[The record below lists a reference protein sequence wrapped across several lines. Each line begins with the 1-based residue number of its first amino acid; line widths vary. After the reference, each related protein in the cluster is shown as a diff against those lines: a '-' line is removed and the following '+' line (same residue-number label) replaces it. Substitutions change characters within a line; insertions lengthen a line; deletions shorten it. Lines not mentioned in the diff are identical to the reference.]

1 MAPSFQ
7 QDRFLGS
14 TSGGD
19 IEELINALGEKV
31 FYRDGSRSMDGPIGM
46 DGNNIIGPAVIE
58 TNELALGITPAA
70 GKVSIYA
77 LTDKKLYIKNDAG
90 LETEL
95 GAGGSGD
102 VEYTGSPT
110 MPSTNEICIFDST
123 DGLKIKNSE
132 VQFPLVGG
140 SSGEVLTL
148 TGTGN
153 TSQWAA
159 SGSGDVTGPA
169 SSTINRLSL
178 FSDLTGKVIKQSSF
192 ITDTAGELAGVAKLN
207 IDDLELNDNKITTT
221 SGDLELDSNNNF
233 VKIDANT
240 QIVGDLTVDGTTTT
254 THSENVYINANY
266 LHNNTDYGST
276 ISQTGGLTVRLE
288 KVSGSVDFNIASVGF
303 VAGVAGVSNPTV
315 RTVAIPPLE
324 FAVGSI
330 IGISGATNPSNNG
343 LYEVLSHTSGTFLT
357 IRGIGTTSTI
367 EDFTNNQ
374 FITEAGTGTCTHVN
388 VTIIRADTSGDWEV
402 GKGDSTAITYSKLAL
417 AGVVGDV
424 SSGSNFTDDNRI
436 TRTAT
441 VAGVKNIQQ
450 SGIIIDDSDNIS
462 GITNLTAK
470 AHRFEEPSGSNYFE
484 IEAPSMASNYTITTP
499 ATAATT
505 DRVQMLTNFN
515 GICSWS
521 GAADIPYPNGFIH
534 GGLIAWVNDGQIV
547 VSPVQSSSRVG
558 VEMNLNRSSRV
569 ISLSVSGV
577 GGILPDSF
585 PATNNTWYQV
595 ILIGDRDGVE
605 LTEIVLVPYAV
616 GMNLAGYTSQR
627 RIGWIRVNSTGDI
640 MEFGNP
646 DSNTADRFVLWQISE
661 LEAELLTNG
670 SATSWTVV
678 DLSDLI
684 PPGCR
689 MAYIN
694 TNLVQDAA
702 LQGFTS
708 FRTAGLGGG
717 TSPVT
722 NPKAHRTFAG
732 VDGATIACSAS
743 NCFFIN
749 TNSAQEIEYGISNG
763 VDAGE
768 GTDIWVLGFI
778 DSLA

>member
-1 MAPSFQ
+1 M
-7 QDRFLGS
+7 
-14 TSGGD
+14 
-19 IEELINALGEKV
+19 
-31 FYRDGSRSMDGPIGM
+31 
-46 DGNNIIGPAVIE
+46 
-58 TNELALGITPAA
+58 
-70 GKVSIYA
+70 
-77 LTDKKLYIKNDAG
+77 
-90 LETEL
+90 
-95 GAGGSGD
+95 
-102 VEYTGSPT
+102 
-110 MPSTNEICIFDST
+110 
-123 DGLKIKNSE
+123 
-132 VQFPLVGG
+132 
-140 SSGEVLTL
+140 
-148 TGTGN
+148 
-153 TSQWAA
+153 
-159 SGSGDVTGPA
+159 
-169 SSTINRLSL
+169 
-178 FSDLTGKVIKQSSF
+178 
-192 ITDTAGELAGVAKLN
+192 
-207 IDDLELNDNKITTT
+207 
-221 SGDLELDSNNNF
+221 
-233 VKIDANT
+233 
-240 QIVGDLTVDGTTTT
+240 
-254 THSENVYINANY
+254 
-266 LHNNTDYGST
+266 
-276 ISQTGGLTVRLE
+276 
-288 KVSGSVDFNIASVGF
+288 
-303 VAGVAGVSNPTV
+303 
-315 RTVAIPPLE
+315 
-324 FAVGSI
+324 
-330 IGISGATNPSNNG
+330 
-343 LYEVLSHTSGTFLT
+343 
-357 IRGIGTTSTI
+357 
-367 EDFTNNQ
+367 
-374 FITEAGTGTCTHVN
+374 
-388 VTIIRADTSGDWEV
+388 
-402 GKGDSTAITYSKLAL
+402 
-417 AGVVGDV
+417 
-424 SSGSNFTDDNRI
+424 
-436 TRTAT
+436 
-441 VAGVKNIQQ
+441 
-450 SGIIIDDSDNIS
+450 
-462 GITNLTAK
+462 TAK

-558 VEMNLNRSSRV
+558 VEMNLNRSSRI

-670 SATSWTVV
+670 SATSWTTV

-732 VDGATIACSAS
+732 VDGVTTACSAS

-768 GTDIWVLGFI
+768 GTDIWVLGYI
-778 DSLA
+778 DTLA